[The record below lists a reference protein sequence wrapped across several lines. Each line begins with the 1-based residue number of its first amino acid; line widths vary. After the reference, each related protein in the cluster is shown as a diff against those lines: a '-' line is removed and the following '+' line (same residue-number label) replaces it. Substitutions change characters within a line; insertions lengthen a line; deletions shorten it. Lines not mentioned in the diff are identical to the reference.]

1 MGANEQTDH
10 QASMAEAQLEKLQLE
25 IKKLKFDV
33 ENLGSTSSQA
43 EKFMRFLPLVTVL
56 VAVAGFWFTVYQYS
70 EQQARAAKTQ
80 SDAAEAAAKQQAVAA
95 EKLATERKQ
104 ELLKP
109 FLDKRLELY
118 FAASEAAATMALAKD
133 KPERDK
139 AEAKLVQLYAGT
151 LIIVEDLEVEKAMKE
166 IYKCITGENQCD
178 EAEKQR
184 RSQAL
189 ASRARDS
196 IGQSYNVKLE
206 ELKGK
211 Y

>member
-10 QASMAEAQLEKLQLE
+10 QTAMAEGQLQKLQLE
-25 IKKLKFDV
+25 IKKLNFDV
-33 ENLGSTSSQA
+33 ENLGSPSSQA

-56 VAVAGFWFTVYQYS
+56 IAVAGFWFTVYQYNR
-70 EQQARAAKTQ
+70 QQA
-80 SDAAEAAAKQQAVAA
+80 AAAKQQADAA
-95 EKLATERKQ
+95 DKLSTERKQ

-118 FAASEAAATMALAKD
+118 FAASEAAATMALSKD
-133 KPERDK
+133 KAERDK

-151 LIIVEDLEVEKAMKE
+151 LIIVEDQEVEEAMKR
-166 IYKCITGENQCD
+166 IYRCITGEDPCD

-196 IGQSYNVKLE
+196 IGKSYNVKLE

>member
-1 MGANEQTDH
+1 MGANEQTD
-10 QASMAEAQLEKLQLE
+10 QQTAMAEAQLRKIQLE
-25 IKKLKFDV
+25 IRKLEFDV
-33 ENLGSTSSQA
+33 DSLGSTSSQA

-56 VAVAGFWFTVYQYS
+56 IGVAGFWFTVHQYN
-70 EQQARAAKTQ
+70 
-80 SDAAEAAAKQQAVAA
+80 KQQAATTKQQEDAA
-95 EKLATERKQ
+95 VKLAADREQ
-104 ELLKP
+104 ALLKP

-118 FAASEAAATMALAKD
+118 FAASEAAASMALSKD
-133 KPERDK
+133 KDERDK
-139 AEAKLVQLYAGT
+139 AESKLAQLYAGT
-151 LIIVEDLEVEKAMKE
+151 LIIVEDQEVEGAMLK
-166 IYKCITGENQCD
+166 IYKCITGQDQCD

-196 IGQSYNVKLE
+196 IGKSYNVKLQ

>member
-1 MGANEQTDH
+1 MGENEQTDH
-10 QASMAEAQLEKLQLE
+10 QTAMAEAQLQKLQLE

-33 ENLGSTSSQA
+33 ENLGRGGSQA

-56 VAVAGFWFTVYQYS
+56 IAIAGFWFTVHQYN
-70 EQQARAAKTQ
+70 QQQESAAT
-80 SDAAEAAAKQQAVAA
+80 
-95 EKLATERKQ
+95 KLAADREQ
-104 ELLKP
+104 AILKP

-118 FAASEAAATMALAKD
+118 FAASEAAATMALSKEKA
-133 KPERDK
+133 ERDK
-139 AEAKLVQLYAGT
+139 AESTLVQLYAGT
-151 LIIVEDLEVEKAMKE
+151 LIIVEDQEVEGAMLK
-166 IYKCITGENQCD
+166 IYKCITGEDQCD

-196 IGQSYNVKLE
+196 IGKSYNVKLG

>member
-1 MGANEQTDH
+1 MGANEQTD
-10 QASMAEAQLEKLQLE
+10 QQTAMAEAQLRKIQLE
-25 IKKLKFDV
+25 IRKLEFDV
-33 ENLGSTSSQA
+33 DSLGSTSSQA

-56 VAVAGFWFTVYQYS
+56 IGVAGFWFTVHQYN
-70 EQQARAAKTQ
+70 
-80 SDAAEAAAKQQAVAA
+80 KQQAAA
-95 EKLATERKQ
+95 TKQQEDAAVKLAADREQ
-104 ELLKP
+104 ALLKP

-118 FAASEAAATMALAKD
+118 FAASEAAASMALSKD
-133 KPERDK
+133 KDERDK
-139 AEAKLVQLYAGT
+139 AESKLAQLYAGT
-151 LIIVEDLEVEKAMKE
+151 LIIVEDQEVEGAMLK
-166 IYKCITGENQCD
+166 IYKCITGQDQCD

-196 IGQSYNVKLE
+196 IGKSYNVKLQ

>member
-1 MGANEQTDH
+1 MGENEQTDQ
-10 QASMAEAQLEKLQLE
+10 QAAMAEAQLRKLQLE

-33 ENLGSTSSQA
+33 ENLGSGSSQA

-56 VAVAGFWFTVYQYS
+56 IAIAGFWFTVHQYNQ
-70 EQQARAAKTQ
+70 QQASAAT
-80 SDAAEAAAKQQAVAA
+80 
-95 EKLATERKQ
+95 KLAADREQ
-104 ELLKP
+104 AILKP

-118 FAASEAAATMALAKD
+118 FAASEAAATMALSKD
-133 KPERDK
+133 KAERDK
-139 AEAKLVQLYAGT
+139 AESKLVQLYAGT
-151 LIIVEDLEVEKAMKE
+151 LIIVEDQEVESAMLK
-166 IYKCITGENQCD
+166 IYKCITGEDQCP

-196 IGQSYNVKLE
+196 IGKSYNVKLG

>member
-1 MGANEQTDH
+1 MDANEQTDH
-10 QASMAEAQLEKLQLE
+10 QTAMAEAQLQKLQLE

-33 ENLGSTSSQA
+33 EHLGGTSSQA

-56 VAVAGFWFTVYQYS
+56 IAVAGFWFTVYQYNR
-70 EQQARAAKTQ
+70 QQA
-80 SDAAEAAAKQQAVAA
+80 AAAKQQLDAA
-95 EKLATERKQ
+95 NAAAKQQSDAAYKLATQRKQ
-104 ELLKP
+104 DLLKP

-118 FAASEAAATMALAKD
+118 FAASEAAANMALAKD
-133 KPERDK
+133 KSERDK

-151 LIIVEDLEVEKAMKE
+151 LIIVEDLEVEKAMKK
-166 IYKCITGENQCD
+166 IYQCITGEDQCD
-178 EAEKQR
+178 DAEKQR

-196 IGQSYNVKLE
+196 IGQSYNLE
-206 ELKGK
+206 LEQLKGK

>member
-10 QASMAEAQLEKLQLE
+10 QTVMAEAQFQKLQLE
-25 IKKLKFDV
+25 IKKLNFDV
-33 ENLGSTSSQA
+33 ENLGNTSSQA

-56 VAVAGFWFTVYQYS
+56 IAVAGFWFTVHQYNQ
-70 EQQARAAKTQ
+70 QQA
-80 SDAAEAAAKQQAVAA
+80 AAAKQQSDAA
-95 EKLATERKQ
+95 ARLAEDRKQ
-104 ELLKP
+104 DLLKP

-118 FAASEAAATMALAKD
+118 FAAAEAAATMALSKD
-133 KPERDK
+133 KTERDK

-151 LIIVEDLEVEKAMKE
+151 LIIVEDLEVEEAMKKV
-166 IYKCITGENQCD
+166 YRCITGEDACN
-178 EAEKQR
+178 EVEKQK

-196 IGQSYNVKLE
+196 IGKSYNVKLE